1 MGIQLKWESVEV
13 EALLNDMDTHDVLE
27 AFKPLEQYLEDR
39 PAIYM
44 WKLKADT
51 RKLEEAENWEDAE
64 EKGYLEE
71 QDWEFSYDE
80 EDIKAEEIENDK
92 A

>member
-1 MGIQLKWESVEV
+1 MS
-13 EALLNDMDTHDVLE
+13 
-27 AFKPLEQYLEDR
+27 
-39 PAIYM
+39 
-44 WKLKADT
+44 KLKEY
-51 RKLEEAENWEDAE
+51 KLERRTVTVEECFVEAENWEDAE